1 MPSMQIRIGLD
12 PERRLGPG
20 KIELL
25 EKIAA
30 LGSISAAGRAM
41 GMSYRRA
48 WQLVDEIQEIF
59 GREIAVRQSGGK
71 HGGGAA
77 LTPLGD
83 LIVARFRAIEK
94 AAFEAAWP
102 DIEALQKEVR
112 KGRRRERLTSLK
124 KD

>member
-1 MPSMQIRIGLD
+1 MPSMQIRVGLD
-12 PERRLGPG
+12 PDRRIGPG

-48 WQLVDEIQEIF
+48 WLLVDEIQEIF
-59 GREIAVRQSGGK
+59 GREVTVRQSGGK
-71 HGGGAA
+71 HGGGAT
-77 LTPLGD
+77 LTPLGA

-94 AAFEAAWP
+94 AAFDAARP

-112 KGRRRERLTSLK
+112 QGRRRERFSSLR